1 MNTCKLLN
9 ILCHVPDERDLDEIY
24 LAINKKKIWPKNKKY
39 KQLEVGPTELNFDIK
54 EVERGQT
61 IEIQLWDYD
70 LLSRNDFLG
79 TFKLILDSPG
89 GGLTQQILAKKIP
102 RLLIIPLSGNTT
114 RELIGHCNSNF

>member
-1 MNTCKLLN
+1 MNICKLLN

-24 LAINKKKIWPKNKKY
+24 LAINKKKIWPINKKY
-39 KQLEVGPTELNFDIK
+39 KQLEVGSTELNFDIK

-89 GGLTQQILAKKIP
+89 GPYSTDLSKKDTKVANYT
-102 RLLIIPLSGNTT
+102 L
-114 RELIGHCNSNF
+114 EWEYH